1 MAKKFEIRNSTAEF
15 LIFQIEGKEDGVQVV
30 YRGESIWCTQ
40 KAMAQLFDCSTDNI
54 GLHLKNIYDTGE
66 LLQEATTEKFSGV
79 QSEDER
85 QVHRISN
92 SIMPKVLLSRSLKK
106 HLIIQD
112 RLFQSDFNRFNDNV
126 LSLDSE

>member
-1 MAKKFEIRNSTAEF
+1 MLNKLEIRNSTAEF

-30 YRGESIWCTQ
+30 YRDENIWCTQ
-40 KAMAQLFDCSTDNI
+40 KTMAQLFDCSTDNI
-54 GLHLKNIYDTGE
+54 GFHLKNIHYTGE
-66 LLQEATTEKFSGV
+66 LLQEATTEKFSVV
-79 QSEDER
+79 QTEDER

-92 SIMPKVLLSRSLKK
+92 SIMPTVLLSRSLKK